1 MLIRPAQAR
10 DDRTRP
16 QCDLS
21 QPQHLLRIRPIT
33 VQRQHQERARIHRRR
48 RHMEQIFSFEM
59 NSGRMAHVFSIIN
72 PRSPPIYKMKV
83 ACVKPIVE
91 AEPTEAVFD
100 KEVALSRVGGDAE
113 LLKEI
118 AILFLDDYPKSLS
131 DLRDAVEARDAKRV
145 ERTAHGL
152 KGSVS
157 NFGAAPAV
165 NAALRLETMGRAQ
178 KLVEVEQ
185 VLRTLELALAAL
197 RPELESL

>member
-1 MLIRPAQAR
+1 MKQAV
-10 DDRTRP
+10 DTSD
-16 QCDLS
+16 S
-21 QPQHLLRIRPIT
+21 
-33 VQRQHQERARIHRRR
+33 
-48 RHMEQIFSFEM
+48 
-59 NSGRMAHVFSIIN
+59 
-72 PRSPPIYKMKV
+72 
-83 ACVKPIVE
+83 
-91 AEPTEAVFD
+91 VFD
-100 KEVALSRVGGDAE
+100 RAVALSRVGGDAE

-165 NAALRLETMGRAQ
+165 NAALQLETMGRAQ

>member
-1 MLIRPAQAR
+1 
-10 DDRTRP
+10 
-16 QCDLS
+16 
-21 QPQHLLRIRPIT
+21 
-33 VQRQHQERARIHRRR
+33 
-48 RHMEQIFSFEM
+48 
-59 NSGRMAHVFSIIN
+59 
-72 PRSPPIYKMKV
+72 MKV

-91 AEPTEAVFD
+91 AEPTEIVFD
-100 KEVALSRVGGDAE
+100 KEVALSRVGGDVE

-118 AILFLDDYPKSLS
+118 AVLFLDDYPKSLNE
-131 DLRDAVEARDAKRV
+131 LREAVQAGDARRV
-145 ERTAHGL
+145 ERSAHGL

-165 NAALRLETMGRAQ
+165 NAALQLETMGRAQ